1 MFDRRRFL
9 KTLGAVAVSTS
20 SPSFAAAPSGSPFS
34 LGVASGYPTPSGVV
48 LWTRIGSPDVV
59 EWQVAADEA
68 MRSIVRSGQVA
79 AEAAWGHSVHV
90 EVQGLQPERWY
101 WYRFRTREGESA
113 IGRTR
118 TTPAPG
124 ATPARMRFAFGSCQQ
139 YEQGWFSAYR
149 HIVADTPDLVAF
161 LGDYIYES
169 TWGGEHV
176 RKHDAGEPWTL
187 EDYRARF
194 ALYKSDPDLQ
204 AAHAACPWIVTWDDH
219 EVENDYADDLSQF
232 R

>member
-48 LWTRIGSPDVV
+48 LWTRIGSPAVV
-59 EWQVAADEA
+59 AWQVAADEA

-79 AEAAWGHSVHV
+79 AAASWGHSVHV

-101 WYRFRTREGESA
+101 GYRFRRGARGTGS
-113 IGRTR
+113 GRR
-118 TTPAPG
+118 RPTPGPG
-124 ATPARMRFAFGSCQQ
+124 RPPGRARFASGSCQQ
-139 YEQGWFSAYR
+139 YGQGWFSAYR
-149 HIVADTPDLVAF
+149 HIVAGTPDLVAF
-161 LGDYIYES
+161 LGDYICES

-187 EDYRARF
+187 
-194 ALYKSDPDLQ
+194 
-204 AAHAACPWIVTWDDH
+204 
-219 EVENDYADDLSQF
+219 
-232 R
+232 